1 MEFFEAIGPI
11 NVFRK
16 MSKQFLCIAGTLIG
30 LMGCGNGKPALDNP
44 SRGTIVVAADESFQP
59 LVTQLTSAYS
69 GIYPDAH
76 FKVVFR
82 PEQEAINMM
91 LKDSARIVFTTRQL
105 KPNER
110 AVLNQRKI
118 KGATE
123 KIATDGVALIINKAN
138 MDSLITM
145 TELQRIFNGQA
156 KQWGQLKGGN
166 QSGPITL
173 VFDNNNSSNLEF
185 VLNTFKVKDVK
196 NLRIFTTHSNREVIE
211 FVRKNPSA
219 LGFIG
224 VNWISDSDEPL
235 SVELAQD
242 LRVMGVSDK
251 VNPQKRDDYFQPFQ
265 EDLGMLRYPLRRP
278 VYIVSR
284 ESHPG
289 LGGGLINYITRDA
302 GSLIIRKLG
311 LWPRIPYDRIINLT
325 K

>member
-1 MEFFEAIGPI
+1 MIKRVLGCALLASL
-11 NVFRK
+11 
-16 MSKQFLCIAGTLIG
+16 MS
-30 LMGCGNGKPALDNP
+30 CGNSKPPLDNP
-44 SRGTIVVAADESFQP
+44 SRGSIIVAADESFQP

-76 FKVVFR
+76 FKIVFK

-91 LKDSARIVFTTRQL
+91 LQDSARIVFTTRLL

-118 KGATE
+118 TGANE

-138 MDSLITM
+138 TDSLITM
-145 TELQRIFNGQA
+145 AELKLIFSGQI
-156 KQWGQLKGGN
+156 KHWGQLNGGN
-166 QSGPITL
+166 QKSPITL

-185 VLNTFKVKDVK
+185 VLNTFKVNNVK
-196 NLRIFTTHSNREVIE
+196 NLRIFTTHSNREVID

-219 LGFIG
+219 MGFIG

-235 SVELAQD
+235 SLELAQD

-251 VNPQKRDDYFQPFQ
+251 LKPTKRDDYFQPFQ
-265 EDLGMLRYPLRRP
+265 EDLGMQRYPLRRP
-278 VYIVSR
+278 VYILSR
-284 ESHPG
+284 ETHPG
-289 LGGGLINYITRDA
+289 LGEGLINYITRDA
-302 GSLIIRKLG
+302 GSLIIQKLG
-311 LWPRIPYDRIINLT
+311 LWPRTPYDRVINIT